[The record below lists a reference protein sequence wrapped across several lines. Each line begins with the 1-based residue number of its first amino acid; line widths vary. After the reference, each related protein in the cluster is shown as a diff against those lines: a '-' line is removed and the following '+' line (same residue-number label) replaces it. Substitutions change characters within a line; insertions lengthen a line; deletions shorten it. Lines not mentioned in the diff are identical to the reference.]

1 MKNSL
6 PGALVLGFVSLA
18 WGEESLRAQP
28 VRTPTELPPAS
39 EPPPPQSAEAN
50 WSFLAAQPA
59 ATSALV
65 ESAPDSPQAR
75 LAGKLADLE
84 RLQHEIEALRV
95 QIEGNSS
102 AVG

>member
-39 EPPPPQSAEAN
+39 EPPPPHPPESS
-50 WSFLAAQPA
+50 WSLLAAQPA
-59 ATSALV
+59 ATARVV
-65 ESAPDSPQAR
+65 ESTPDSPQAR
-75 LAGKLADLE
+75 LANKLSELE
-84 RLQHEIEALRV
+84 RLQQEIDALRE
-95 QIEGNSS
+95 QLEGRSD
-102 AVG
+102 AVV

>member
-6 PGALVLGFVSLA
+6 PALVLGFVSLA

-39 EPPPPQSAEAN
+39 EPPPPQPAEAS
-50 WSFLAAQPA
+50 WSLAASQLATIPALAQP
-59 ATSALV
+59 TRV
-65 ESAPDSPQAR
+65 SPQAR
-75 LAGKLADLE
+75 LAGKLVELE

-95 QIEGNSS
+95 QIEGNLS